1 MSAKPATSVHL
12 LYNMPQFSSGE
23 VKSAEFHNEVKV
35 ERSAKYT
42 YFSVIQFYNGG
53 YCGIQQRESDK
64 IAIFS
69 LWHDDK
75 GKHDAELVSKHERAT
90 VEPFGGEG
98 TGLKCICPF
107 PWEVPMLIYCLAL
120 KLFGNFLKPEV

>member
-1 MSAKPATSVHL
+1 MSAKLATSVHL
-12 LYNMPQFSSGE
+12 LYTMPQFSAGE
-23 VKSAEFHNEVKV
+23 VKSAEFYNEVKV
-35 ERSAKYT
+35 EQSTKFT

-75 GKHDAELVSKHERAT
+75 GKHDALSTKEPPLNLSVETELDWNASVHSHGRY
-90 VEPFGGEG
+90 
-98 TGLKCICPF
+98 LC
-107 PWEVPMLIYCLAL
+107 
-120 KLFGNFLKPEV
+120 